1 VNETGRR
8 ACNVGNEVKRLT
20 KPSFPRAF
28 GDFSATGHVVTAFT
42 TDADAEKARQTLLRN
57 GFGEEDVTHYNKEEV
72 LLEYVRTEIDDFDPV
87 EIGREAPKFVEYAE
101 LAGQG
106 CGFLVVHTPEDEVAK
121 RAVHIVMPFGL
132 TFAEKY
138 KRWTLEDIT

>member
-1 VNETGRR
+1 MK
-8 ACNVGNEVKRLT
+8 VKKST
-20 KPSFPRAF
+20 KPSFPRSFGAF
-28 GDFSATGHVVTAFT
+28 SPTGHVVTAFT

-57 GFGEEDVTHYNKEEV
+57 GFDEEQVTHYNKDEV
-72 LLEYVRTEIDDFDPV
+72 LWEFMRNENHAISPVQIGQEAARFEEYL
-87 EIGREAPKFVEYAE
+87 E

-132 TFAEKY
+132 KFAEKY
-138 KRWTLEDIT
+138 IRWTLEELT